1 MFAPQK
7 PGIIFM
13 AGKQAVNNSR
23 KQDIKGRRSG
33 RNAWSS
39 GVDIFYR

>member
-7 PGIIFM
+7 PDIIFM
-13 AGKQAVNNSR
+13 AVKQAVNNSR
-23 KQDIKGRRSG
+23 KPDIKGRRSG

-39 GVDIFYR
+39 GVDIFCR

>member
-1 MFAPQK
+1 MFAPLK
-7 PGIIFM
+7 PGIIFVV
-13 AGKQAVNNSR
+13 GKQAVNNSR
-23 KQDIKGRRSG
+23 KPDIKGRKSG

>member
-13 AGKQAVNNSR
+13 AEKQAVNNSR
-23 KQDIKGRRSG
+23 KADIK
-33 RNAWSS
+33 
-39 GVDIFYR
+39 